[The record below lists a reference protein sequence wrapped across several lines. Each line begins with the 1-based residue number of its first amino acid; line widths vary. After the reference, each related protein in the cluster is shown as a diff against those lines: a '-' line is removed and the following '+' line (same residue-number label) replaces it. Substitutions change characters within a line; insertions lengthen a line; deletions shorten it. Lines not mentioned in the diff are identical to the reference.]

1 MMTATSYSVFI
12 PRVFTNIG
20 EQRITTIF
28 QQLDIGDVR
37 KVDLITKVN
46 NNGTFNMAFV
56 HFEGLYNT
64 SAAETFRQDVENP
77 EKKAKIVY
85 DDPWFWLVLPFIKK
99 ETPLEQNP
107 AQEPSFYDNNQPMM
121 TPYQFAPNMGG
132 MWTMT
137 EIGWQWIQYNPHMI
151 PPPQQQM
158 MALPPQ
164 QQMMTPPPQQ
174 QMMVPPQVLYRNY
187 PNQQNNH
194 PRKRIRVD
202 GINKSNNQSN
212 NQNKTK

>member
-1 MMTATSYSVFI
+1 MTTSYSVFI

-37 KVDLITKVN
+37 KVDLITKEN

-64 SAAETFRQDVENP
+64 DAAETFRQDVENP

-99 ETPLEQNP
+99 ETPIDQTP
-107 AQEPSFYDNNQPMM
+107 IQESNFYDNNQPMM
-121 TPYQFAPNMGG
+121 TPHQFAPNMVG
-132 MWTMT
+132 MWAMT
-137 EIGWQWIQYNPHMI
+137 EMGWQWVHYNPQMMV
-151 PPPQQQM
+151 PPQQQ
-158 MALPPQ
+158 
-164 QQMMTPPPQQ
+164 QMVPPQQ

-187 PNQQNNH
+187 PPNQQNRQ

-202 GINKSNNQSN
+202 GINQSN
-212 NQNKTK
+212 NQNENNN

>member
-1 MMTATSYSVFI
+1 MSTSYSVFI
-12 PRVFTNIG
+12 PRVFPNIG

-37 KVDLITKVN
+37 KVDLITKEN

-64 SAAETFRQDVENP
+64 AAAETFRQDVENP

-99 ETPLEQNP
+99 ETPIDQTP
-107 AQEPSFYDNNQPMM
+107 IQESNFYDNQPMM
-121 TPYQFAPNMGG
+121 TPYQFPPGAGG
-132 MWTMT
+132 MWVMT
-137 EIGWQWIQYNPHMI
+137 EMGWQWIQYNPQMMV
-151 PPPQQQM
+151 PPLQQQ
-158 MALPPQ
+158 Q
-164 QQMMTPPPQQ
+164 QQ
-174 QMMVPPQVLYRNY
+174 MVPPQVLYRNY
-187 PNQQNNH
+187 PNHQNNH

-202 GINKSNNQSN
+202 GLNEPVQSNNQSS
-212 NQNKTK
+212 